1 VAATVLVVED
11 DRSNRD
17 LFFDLFTGH
26 QMALLTAARSER
38 MGEINAAYLDNGT
51 IAIIH

>member
-1 VAATVLVVED
+1 MGLD
-11 DRSNRD
+11 ILRRQFIQ